1 MYRMLHIFIK
11 SIGVILFMHA
21 SVAVAQDQPQGTDY
35 FSGDRKFYGGIVAGM
50 NVSTVERDNFGGYH
64 LPGLNAGAIVYWHFI
79 PALNISL
86 ELLYAQKGAKGVNT
100 SYSPYAGTFYEK
112 YTMRLNYMEVPLIL
126 HYMVSPKLQ
135 IGGGGSYSAL
145 MSSKE
150 TYETIYPAYINPDL
164 SPFEK
169 YEIDLIASGSMLL
182 YKGLMLNVRYQY
194 SVTPVRKSFYV
205 PQGLGAGDQRNS
217 LFSFRLAYLF

>member
-1 MYRMLHIFIK
+1 MQMYKIFVKVIIMVSVSCLSNRTWGQEGK
-11 SIGVILFMHA
+11 STA
-21 SVAVAQDQPQGTDY
+21 Y

-50 NVSTVERDNFGGYH
+50 NVSTVEHDNFGGYH

-79 PALNISL
+79 PALNISV

-100 SYSPYAGTFYEK
+100 SYSPYAGSFYEK
-112 YTMRLNYMEVPLIL
+112 YTMRLNYVEVPLIL
-126 HYMVSPKLQ
+126 NYMVSPRLQ

-150 TYETIYPAYINPDL
+150 TYETIYPAYINSDL

-169 YEIDLIASGSMLL
+169 YEVDLIASGSLLL